1 MLDQGGG
8 NGSPLQNSCVEDS
21 MDRGAWRVAVVLGV
35 PRRRRN
41 SAHRSSGASL
51 STAGCA
57 WPGGSGSPGILLSGR
72 PGHRCPPRPRSA
84 HGALGVLARGAGGE
98 VAVTKV
104 RESPLGLRGP
114 ARPVSSTGPA
124 DLGLLTASLPRQ
136 HPRGRRPPRRHQALV
151 DRRSPGSVRKPPS
164 PTQGSVC
171 SPSPSAA
178 SSLPA
183 RLRRQ
188 GAGHLPQTGV
198 RLPAL
203 PHVSSRAPE
212 PRTPRSASAL
222 LPAAALAMA
231 RSSDPRPDRFWR
243 HASLWEGQTPSRK
256 DGESGT
262 DSKLTRAL
270 SPAVTRNQRRS

>member
-1 MLDQGGG
+1 MAVPSRILAWKIPWTEEPGGLQSSSGSPGGG
-8 NGSPLQNSCVEDS
+8 ETAHT
-21 MDRGAWRVAVVLGV
+21 GAPGLPCPRPAAPGLGGPVA
-35 PRRRRN
+35 
-41 SAHRSSGASL
+41 
-51 STAGCA
+51 
-57 WPGGSGSPGILLSGR
+57 PGILLSGR
-72 PGHRCPPRPRSA
+72 PGHRSPPRPRSA

-104 RESPLGLRGP
+104 RESPLRLRGP

-124 DLGLLTASLPRQ
+124 DLGFLTASLPRQ
-136 HPRGRRPPRRHQALV
+136 HPRGRRPPRRLV
-151 DRRSPGSVRKPPS
+151 DRRSPGPVRKPPS

-256 DGESGT
+256 DGEPGT